1 MKIIDGSGIVL
12 GRLASYA
19 AKESLKGEEVA
30 VVNCSEIISTG
41 NRKKIEEEFREK
53 RLRVGTLQ
61 KGPKHSRKTEKV
73 VKRTIRGMLP
83 NYRWGRGREAWK
95 KIRCYDKIPKELG
108 GKKFIELE
116 KENKI
121 KTNKIGELTK

>member
-1 MKIIDGSGIVL
+1 LQQGNGFAVKINEEKI
-12 GRLASYA
+12 RM
-19 AKESLKGEEVA
+19 AK
-30 VVNCSEIISTG
+30 
-41 NRKKIEEEFREK
+41 F
-53 RLRVGTLQ
+53 
-61 KGPKHSRKTEKV
+61 KTEKV

-95 KIRCYDKIPKELG
+95 KIRCYDKIPKELD